1 MQGDQGEFVLQADEV
16 LNSSDWKKQSEPK
29 PRVPVKDPDLWHSVL
44 AATDVKA
51 RASIRL
57 WEEGYKMTPKSD
69 DLSLWAKPKGVI
81 VTKDFGK
88 GKIVLPALTNR
99 IELTVRREGSGVTQI
114 CFINAVLFGLNG
126 YIVTHMYTSL
136 LAAQEEVSSLRAVT
150 CRVQHSFLAVGHYH

>member
-1 MQGDQGEFVLQADEV
+1 M
-16 LNSSDWKKQSEPK
+16 LNSSDSKKHIEPK

-51 RASIRL
+51 RAQIRL

-99 IELTVRREGSGVTQI
+99 IELLMTTDGKTPPSGSYLM
-114 CFINAVLFGLNG
+114 CD
-126 YIVTHMYTSL
+126 
-136 LAAQEEVSSLRAVT
+136 EK
-150 CRVQHSFLAVGHYH
+150 VQG

>member
-1 MQGDQGEFVLQADEV
+1 MGRGLQND
-16 LNSSDWKKQSEPK
+16 
-29 PRVPVKDPDLWHSVL
+29 
-44 AATDVKA
+44 
-51 RASIRL
+51 
-57 WEEGYKMTPKSD
+57 PKSD